1 MGEERLN
8 GRLAGREMRSH
19 RRGQIKGGLL
29 LTTLFLGAGALGAI
43 RESHIR
49 TDIAWS
55 RSFEAGMAQA
65 RRNREALLISFQAP
79 DCGWCEKL
87 GAETFTDPL
96 VIDLSRRFICVRVDR
111 EVDSALVARYG
122 ITAFP
127 TTLVLDPQGRT
138 LARIPGY
145 LPADRFAPLLS
156 DALSS
161 LSTTSN

>member
-1 MGEERLN
+1 
-8 GRLAGREMRSH
+8 MRNN

-29 LTTLFLGAGALGAI
+29 LASLFLGAGALGAI

-65 RRNREALLISFQAP
+65 RRSREAMLISFQAP

-87 GAETFTDPL
+87 DAETFTDPL
-96 VIDLSRRFICVRVDR
+96 VIDLSRRFICVRVDA
-111 EVDSALVARYG
+111 EVDTVLLARYAV
-122 ITAFP
+122 TAFP
-127 TTLVLDPQGRT
+127 TTLVLDPQGQV

-145 LPADRFAPLLS
+145 LPADRFAPLLRQV
-156 DALSS
+156 
-161 LSTTSN
+161 TGYR